1 MYSIARM
8 GWTQCGPA
16 FNFAAVAIRN
26 PQRNR
31 PMEQEYSLAHLTV
44 LGCPPPEMTYIAAR
58 AGYDYISPRFIC
70 MGLPGEPDYE
80 VARHPQMLR
89 DTRRALAATG
99 VRVHDIELAR
109 ILDDTEPAGYLHALD
124 AAAEL
129 GARAVLSSI
138 WTERRDF
145 AVDRFGELC
154 DLAAGFGLT
163 VDLEPVPVAGVATI
177 AQAADVL
184 RRVGRAN
191 AGLMVDMHH
200 FHRGRN
206 ALETLD
212 ELPRSWFHFAHL
224 CDAGAAIPSDRA
236 EMLRVMRG
244 GRLYPGEGGIAIA
257 AILERLPQVVYSLE
271 VPHLARVREIG
282 YAEHA
287 FRCLAHTK
295 AYLARHAVRPA
306 QAPLPAGRA
315 IASAVVH
322 PFRSSRA

>member
-1 MYSIARM
+1 
-8 GWTQCGPA
+8 
-16 FNFAAVAIRN
+16 
-26 PQRNR
+26 
-31 PMEQEYSLAHLTV
+31 MEQEYSLAHLTV

-70 MGLPGEPDYE
+70 MHLPGEPDYE
-80 VARHPQMLR
+80 VARNPQLLR

-109 ILDDTEPAGYLHALD
+109 ILDDADPRSYLPALD

-138 WTERRDF
+138 WTQRRDF

-163 VDLEPVPVAGVATI
+163 VDLEPVPVAGVATV
-177 AQAADVL
+177 ADAADVL
-184 RRVGRAN
+184 RRAGRAN

-200 FHRGRN
+200 FHRARN
-206 ALETLD
+206 ALDLLD
-212 ELPRSWFHFAHL
+212 GLPREWFHFAHL
-224 CDAGAAIPSDRA
+224 CDADGAIPAERA
-236 EMLRVMRG
+236 EMMRIMRG
-244 GRLYPGEGGIAIA
+244 ERLYLGEGGIDIA
-257 AILERLPQVVYSLE
+257 AIVERLPQVVYSLE
-271 VPHLARVREIG
+271 IPHLARVRELG

-287 FRCLAHTK
+287 FRCLATAK

-306 QAPLPAGRA
+306 TARLPAACVSAPAPLHA
-315 IASAVVH
+315 
-322 PFRSSRA
+322 FRSSRA